1 MEMARTPTWGIGND
15 KSVTMAD
22 AQGHAV
28 LSQTGR
34 AKGFTLLELVVA
46 IAIVALVLG
55 VSAPSMQRLYQSA
68 QYHGA
73 VNDVVTLL
81 SSARYSAIR
90 KGRNEDVLINPETRI
105 IVVGKKEQSLPK
117 NLQMEV
123 LGARELNRGGA
134 GVIRF
139 YADGSS
145 SGGYVKLQ
153 NDSGMGVQVEVDW
166 LLGRVT
172 LCHENCGDGTDAA
185 QFK

>member
-1 MEMARTPTWGIGND
+1 MRNVKFNT
-15 KSVTMAD
+15 
-22 AQGHAV
+22 AV
-28 LSQTGR
+28 YQSDRL
-34 AKGFTLLELVVA
+34 KGFTLLELVVA
-46 IAIVALVLG
+46 TGIVALVIG

-81 SSARYSAIR
+81 SSARHSAIQ
-90 KGRNEDVLINPETRI
+90 KGRNEDVLIDPESRI
-105 IVVGKKEQSLPK
+105 IIAGEKEQQLPT
-117 NLQMEV
+117 NLYIDV
-123 LGARELNRGGA
+123 LGARELNREGA

-166 LLGRVT
+166 LLGRMT
-172 LCHENCGDGTDAA
+172 LCNENCGGQTDVT
-185 QFK
+185 QFE

>member
-1 MEMARTPTWGIGND
+1 MARTPTWGIGND
-15 KSVTMAD
+15 KSVTVAD
-22 AQGHAV
+22 AQGHTI
-28 LSQTGR
+28 LSQAGR
-34 AKGFTLLELVVA
+34 VKGFTLLELVVA

-105 IVVGKKEQSLPK
+105 IVVGKKEQPLPK
-117 NLQMEV
+117 NLRVEV
-123 LGARELNRGGA
+123 LGARELNREGA

-139 YADGSS
+139 YPDGSS

-172 LCHENCGDGTDAA
+172 LCHENCVARTDVD

>member
-1 MEMARTPTWGIGND
+1 MVRTPTWGIGKD
-15 KSVTMAD
+15 QSVGVENVASPTAFFQ
-22 AQGHAV
+22 A
-28 LSQTGR
+28 GR
-34 AKGFTLLELVVA
+34 VKGFTLLELVVA
-46 IAIVALVLG
+46 IGIVALVLG

-68 QYHGA
+68 QYHRA

-105 IVVGKKEQSLPK
+105 IVVGKKEQQLPK
-117 NLQMEV
+117 NLQVEV

-172 LCHENCGDGTDAA
+172 LCHEDCGDPINTAEL
-185 QFK
+185 

>member
-1 MEMARTPTWGIGND
+1 VR
-15 KSVTMAD
+15 SVKFNT
-22 AQGHAV
+22 AV
-28 LSQTGR
+28 YQSDRL
-34 AKGFTLLELVVA
+34 KGFTLLELVVA
-46 IAIVALVLG
+46 TGVVALVIG

-81 SSARYSAIR
+81 SSARHSAIQ
-90 KGRNEDVLINPETRI
+90 KGRNEDVLIDPDARI
-105 IVVGKKEQSLPK
+105 IIAGEKEQQLPI
-117 NLQMEV
+117 NLYIDV
-123 LGARELNRGGA
+123 LGARELNREGA

-145 SGGYVKLQ
+145 SGGYVNLQ

-172 LCHENCGDGTDAA
+172 LCNENCDGQTDVT
-185 QFK
+185 QFE